1 MSRVLVRALIA
12 VGFGLLYAYDV
23 WEAVST
29 LLQLPVFYEELGI
42 PASFVP
48 WWLLIASIAIPPL
61 VFVLALVIGRRRT
74 LGQFALI
81 LLVGL
86 AVVAALALGAVALE
100 FVLRPPAFIL

>member
-1 MSRVLVRALIA
+1 MVGRALVIA
-12 VGFGLLYAYDV
+12 GFGLLYAYDV

-29 LLQLPVFYEELGI
+29 LIQLPLFYGELGI

-48 WWLLIASIAIPPL
+48 WWLLIASIAVPPV
-61 VFVLALVIGRRRT
+61 VFVLALLLGRGRK
-74 LGQFALI
+74 LSQFALI

-100 FVLRPPAFIL
+100 FVLRPPAFVL

>member
-1 MSRVLVRALIA
+1 MRALVA

-29 LLQLPVFYEELGI
+29 LLQLPLFYERARHPG
-42 PASFVP
+42 
-48 WWLLIASIAIPPL
+48 L
-61 VFVLALVIGRRRT
+61 VRAVVAADRQHRRAAGRVRAGAAARPRQEA
-74 LGQFALI
+74 GQFALI